1 MTDLNR
7 LNKKKAQTRVS
18 QLREIINNHNYQYY
32 VCDNP
37 LIPDAEYDRLYRELV
52 EFEQTFPDL
61 IIEDSP
67 TQRVGEEPLDAFSE
81 ITHMTP
87 MLSLS
92 NALAEQEMRAFN
104 QRIREK
110 LVIDEVCYAAETK
123 LDGLAISLL
132 YDHGRLQKAAT
143 RGDGARGED
152 VTQNART
159 IKSIPLKLE
168 GKKFPKIIEI
178 RGEVIIEKQKFT
190 EFNNKQSELGE
201 KQFANPRNV
210 AAGSLR
216 QLDPKITAERPL
228 SFLAYGI
235 GYVDD
240 DSKYTEQTE
249 ILNTIL
255 EWRLP
260 VSPDT
265 KKVYGID
272 GCLSYYNDISRRRPD
287 LPYEIDGVVFKV
299 NQIRLQKQLGFVS
312 RAPRWAI
319 AYKFTPDEELTK
331 VVDIEVQVGR
341 TGALTPVARLAPVF
355 VGGVTVTNAT
365 LHNEEEVKRKD
376 VRINDTVTI
385 RRAGDVI
392 PEIVNVVLAKR
403 PANTKV
409 FKIPSSCPVC
419 GSSVKRMGTEKI
431 KRCTGGLYCPA
442 QCIQGVIHFAS
453 SKAMDIE
460 GLGDKLIEQLF
471 NEDLVRNLADVYD
484 LTKDKLISLDR
495 MGDKSSDKIIRVIE
509 KSKLTQLY
517 RFIYGLGIREVGE
530 ATARELVAHFGS
542 LEKIMG
548 ADLDALLS
556 VADVGPVVANNILA
570 FFSESHN
577 KQVIKRFLKNGISW
591 PSINLDRSDSLKGK
605 VFVLTGTLSA
615 ITRDKAK
622 EKLITQGAKVTSSV
636 SKKTDYLVA
645 GDAPGSNLDNATK
658 LGITVLDENGL
669 IELLGE
675 SNTS

>member
-7 LNKKKAQTRVS
+7 LGRKQAQDRIS
-18 QLREIINNHNYQYY
+18 QLRESINNHNYQYY

-37 LIPDAEYDRLYRELV
+37 LIPDAEYDRLYRELA
-52 EFEQTFPDL
+52 EIEQAFPAL
-61 IIEDSP
+61 ITEDSP
-67 TQRVGEEPLDAFSE
+67 TQRVGAEPLDVFSE
-81 ITHMTP
+81 IIHMTP

-92 NALAEQEMRAFN
+92 NALAEQEMRAFD
-104 QRIREK
+104 QRNREK
-110 LVIDEVCYAAETK
+110 LALDEIYYAAETK

-132 YDHGRLQKAAT
+132 YDHGRLKKAAT

-168 GKKFPKIIEI
+168 GKKFPKMIEI
-178 RGEVIIEKQKFT
+178 RGEVIMEKQKFT
-190 EFNNKQSELGE
+190 ELNNKQSELGE

-216 QLDPKITAERPL
+216 QLDPKITAKRPL

-240 DSKYTEQTE
+240 DSRYTEQTE
-249 ILNTIL
+249 ILNAIL

-260 VSPDT
+260 VSPDI

-272 GCLSYYNDISRRRPD
+272 GCLSYYNDIATRRSD
-287 LPYEIDGVVFKV
+287 LQYEIDGVVFKV
-299 NQIRLQKQLGFVS
+299 NQINLQKQLGFVS

-341 TGALTPVARLAPVF
+341 TGAITPVARLTPVF

-376 VRINDTVTI
+376 VRINDTVTV

-392 PEIVNVVLAKR
+392 PEVVNVVLAER
-403 PANTKV
+403 PVNTKI
-409 FKIPSSCPVC
+409 FKMPSSCPVC
-419 GSSVKRMGTEKI
+419 GSTVKKMGAEKI

-453 SKAMDIE
+453 RKAMDIE

-471 NEDLVRNLADVYD
+471 NEGLVKNLADVYD
-484 LTKDKLISLDR
+484 LTKDKLINLER
-495 MGDKSSDKIIRVIE
+495 MGDKSSDKIILAIE
-509 KSKLTQLY
+509 KSKSTQLH

-530 ATARELVAHFGS
+530 ATARELVNHFGT
-542 LEKIMG
+542 LENIMG

-556 VADVGPVVANNILA
+556 VADVGPVVANNIIA
-570 FFSESHN
+570 FFSELHN
-577 KQVIKRFLKNGISW
+577 TQVIKRFLNNGISW
-591 PSINLDRSDSLKGK
+591 PSINIDRSDTLKGK
-605 VFVLTGTLSA
+605 VFVLTGTLGA
-615 ITRDKAK
+615 MARNKAK
-622 EKLITQGAKVTSSV
+622 EKLIAQGAKVTSSV

-645 GDAPGSNLDNATK
+645 GDAPGSKLDNATK
-658 LGITVLDENGL
+658 LGITVLDEKGL

-675 SNTS
+675 ANSG